1 MYPDISQFGHKPE
14 LGNPVVTQ
22 LNKGV
27 SNNYK
32 QLNQQIN
39 YQLKEKKLQ
48 DQTCY
53 PWQLDCNW
61 TPPGVKRGVES
72 KGTR

>member
-1 MYPDISQFGHKPE
+1 MYPSISQFGHRAEPQ
-14 LGNPVVTQ
+14 NPIVPH

-48 DQTCY
+48 EQTCY
-53 PWQLDCNW
+53 PWELDCD
-61 TPPGVKRGVES
+61 PPRVKGLA
-72 KGTR
+72 K

>member
-1 MYPDISQFGHKPE
+1 MYPSISQFGHKPE
-14 LGNPVVTQ
+14 IGNPMVSH

-32 QLNQQIN
+32 QLNQQISF
-39 YQLKEKKLQ
+39 QLREKKLQ

-53 PWQLDCNW
+53 PWQLDCDW
-61 TPPGVKRGVES
+61 TPPGVKRPVKS